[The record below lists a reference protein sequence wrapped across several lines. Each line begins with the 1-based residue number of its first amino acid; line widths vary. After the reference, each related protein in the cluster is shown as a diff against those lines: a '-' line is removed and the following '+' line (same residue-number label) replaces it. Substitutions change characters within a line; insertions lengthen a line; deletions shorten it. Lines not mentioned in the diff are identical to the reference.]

1 MTEKKKKEKYA
12 RAGMGED
19 RPEMQLEKDSKDRQ
33 AEIQTESQS
42 LDDTSHLDYH
52 KIQLWNGWIHFRSSS
67 SGFHNMIL
75 AERV

>member
-1 MTEKKKKEKYA
+1 MTEKKKTEKYA

-33 AEIQTESQS
+33 AEIQTENQS

-52 KIQLWNGWIHFRSSS
+52 KIQL
-67 SGFHNMIL
+67 
-75 AERV
+75 